1 MPQYQEAY
9 FHLWLT
15 LELNE
20 KMQDSVIPSTVPFE
34 QLSSDQ
40 QRAAWFV
47 GGNSKANGQHPIV
60 KDDILNKEGE
70 KNELAGWISFCNPS
84 NDEGVSKW

>member
-1 MPQYQEAY
+1 MMPQYQEAY
-9 FHLWLT
+9 FHLGLT

-20 KMQDSVIPSTVPFE
+20 EMQDSVITWTVPFE

-47 GGNSKANGQHPIV
+47 GGNSKANGQHPIF
-60 KDDILNKEGE
+60 KDDILIKEWE
-70 KNELAGWISFCNPS
+70 KNKLSG
-84 NDEGVSKW
+84 